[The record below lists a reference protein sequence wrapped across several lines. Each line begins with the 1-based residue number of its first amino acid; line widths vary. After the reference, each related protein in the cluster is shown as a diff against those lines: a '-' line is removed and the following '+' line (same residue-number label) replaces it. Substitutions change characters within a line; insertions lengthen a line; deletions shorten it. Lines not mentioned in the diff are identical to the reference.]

1 MRTLGEIKKIIGS
14 EKQKL
19 AIAFHVKAI
28 GIFGSYVRDEQHSE
42 SDIDILVDMDD
53 GVTLFDLIELQ
64 FHLEEILA
72 QKVDVVMR
80 DGLKPRIASRILDE
94 VMYC

>member
-1 MRTLGEIKKIIGS
+1 MKTLDEIQRMIGN

-19 AIAFHVKAI
+19 SKDFHVKAI
-28 GIFGSYVRDEQHSE
+28 GIFGSYVRGEQHDE
-42 SDIDILVDMDD
+42 SDIDLLVDLDD
-53 GVTLFDLIELQ
+53 GVTLLDLIGLQ
-64 FHLEEILA
+64 LHLEEILT

-94 VMYC
+94 VMYF